1 MTYARH
7 LAGMLLLTLAG
18 CATAPPPEPASE
30 NTGAALPHQVELGDV
45 PYFPQE
51 DFQCGPA
58 ALAMVLNHAG
68 VKTDPAAL
76 KPEVYL
82 PEREGSLQVEMA
94 ATVRRHG
101 RVAYL
106 LEPQLADVLE
116 EVAHGTPVVV
126 LQNLA
131 LDWYP
136 VWHYAV
142 VIGYDLDRKEI
153 LLRSGREPRQVLSF
167 FTFQNTW
174 ARSAQWAMVAVPPE
188 RVPATAREARY
199 VAAVNALGKTGD
211 LSAAQAAYLAAAERW
226 PNSLGV
232 EIGLGNVAYLLKRL
246 DVAEQAFRRAVE
258 AHPDSVAA
266 LNNLAQTLSDLGR
279 DEEALN
285 YVQKAVALGGPLQDI
300 ARSTQA
306 DIERKL
312 KRQAAFPKPA
322 QDSVQTSPAP

>member
-1 MTYARH
+1 MCLTCARH
-7 LAGMLLLTLAG
+7 LAGVLILALAG
-18 CATAPPPEPASE
+18 CATAPPPPELTSE
-30 NTGAALPHQVELGDV
+30 NTSAALPRKVELDAV

-51 DFQCGPA
+51 DFQCGPS

-68 VKTDPAAL
+68 VSTDPEAL

-106 LEPQLADVLE
+106 LEPALGDILE
-116 EVAHGTPVVV
+116 EVARGTPVVV
-126 LQNLA
+126 LQNLV

-142 VIGYDLDRKEI
+142 VIGYDLERKEI
-153 LLRSGREPRQVLSF
+153 ILRSGREQRQTLSF
-167 FTFQNTW
+167 ITFQNTW
-174 ARSAQWAMVAVPPE
+174 ARSEHWAMVAVPPE
-188 RVPATAREARY
+188 RVPATAQEARY
-199 VAAVNALGKTGD
+199 VAAVNALGKTGK
-211 LSAAQAAYLAAAERW
+211 LQEARAAYQAAAVRW
-226 PNSLGV
+226 PQSLGV
-232 EIGLGNVAYLLKRL
+232 QIGLGNVAYLLKRL
-246 DVAEQAFRRAVE
+246 DEAEQVFRRAVDG
-258 AHPDSVAA
+258 HPDSVAA

-279 DEEALN
+279 DEEALG

-300 ARSTQA
+300 ARATQA

-312 KRQAAFPKPA
+312 KR
-322 QDSVQTSPAP
+322 

>member
-1 MTYARH
+1 MSLTYARH
-7 LAGMLLLTLAG
+7 LAGMLILALAG
-18 CATAPPPEPASE
+18 CATAPPPPELTSE
-30 NTGAALPHQVELGDV
+30 NAPAALPRKVELSAV
-45 PYFPQE
+45 PYFSQE

-68 VKTDPAAL
+68 VKSDPAAL

-106 LEPQLADVLE
+106 LEPALGDVLE
-116 EVAHGTPVVV
+116 EVARGTPVVV

-153 LLRSGREPRQVLSF
+153 ILRSGREQRQTLSF

-174 ARSAQWAMVAVPPE
+174 ARSAHWAMVAMPPE
-188 RVPATAREARY
+188 HIPATAREARY
-199 VAAVNALGKTGD
+199 VSAVNVLGKTGD
-211 LSAAQAAYLAAAERW
+211 LPAAHAAYLAAAERW
-226 PNSLGV
+226 PQSLGV
-232 EIGLGNVAYLLKRL
+232 QIGLGNVAYLMKRL
-246 DVAEQAFRRAVE
+246 DIAEQAFRRAVDG
-258 AHPDSVAA
+258 HPDSVAA

-279 DEEALN
+279 EEEALG

-300 ARSTQA
+300 ARSTQT

-312 KRQAAFPKPA
+312 KQ
-322 QDSVQTSPAP
+322 

>member
-1 MTYARH
+1 MSLTYARRY
-7 LAGMLLLTLAG
+7 LVGMLMLVLAG
-18 CATAPPPEPASE
+18 CATAPPPPELTYEPPP
-30 NTGAALPHQVELGDV
+30 AALPRKVELSSV

-68 VKTDPAAL
+68 VTTDPAAL

-106 LEPQLADVLE
+106 LEPALGDVLE
-116 EVAHGTPVVV
+116 EVARGAPVVV

-136 VWHYAV
+136 AWHYAV
-142 VIGYDLDRKEI
+142 VIGYDLERKEI
-153 LLRSGREPRQVLSF
+153 ILRSGREQRQTLSF
-167 FTFQNTW
+167 TTFQNTW
-174 ARSAQWAMVAVPPE
+174 ARSAYWAMVALPPE

-199 VAAVNALGKTGD
+199 VSAVNALGKTGD
-211 LSAAQAAYLAAAERW
+211 LPAAHAAYQAAAERW
-226 PNSLGV
+226 PQSLGV
-232 EIGLGNVAYLLKRL
+232 QIGLGNVAYLMKRL
-246 DVAEQAFRRAVE
+246 DIAEQAFRRAVND
-258 AHPDSVAA
+258 HPDSVAA
-266 LNNLAQTLSDLGR
+266 LNNLAQTLSDMGR
-279 DEEALN
+279 DGEALGL
-285 YVQKAVALGGPLQDI
+285 VQKAVALGGPLQDI

-312 KRQAAFPKPA
+312 KR
-322 QDSVQTSPAP
+322 